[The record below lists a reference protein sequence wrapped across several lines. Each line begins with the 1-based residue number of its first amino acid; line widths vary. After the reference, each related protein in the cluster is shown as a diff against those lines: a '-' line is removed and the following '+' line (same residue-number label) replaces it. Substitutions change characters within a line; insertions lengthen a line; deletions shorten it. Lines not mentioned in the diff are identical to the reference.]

1 MYLNKLLLITGI
13 MLLIVSCST
22 TEKFSVYVPG
32 GTKVYTPN
40 NPTTP
45 SGIATASDK
54 VDVVVP
60 SDMYCGYI
68 LAQAAGSDVK
78 VPIGLD
84 YKTNRHT
91 GAKAALYTGGT
102 LTCVGIGTAMVGGI
116 AMIAAASQGDEGNQD
131 SFGMIT
137 AAGAAVGGVGALIC
151 MPAQGRLRQTAYDY
165 NFGYEKKQRVNMPAL
180 SFTLLNPNSPKGY
193 EEENAAKRESTS
205 SRRKASSGKDV
216 IAETATGS
224 RVNKTRTDNAKK
236 IVGTYT
242 GHGTLFSG
250 KNIDEKYSEI
260 SVIIERKDKNQV
272 FVRIIENDEDYFDA
286 PLVYEVRKNK
296 NGSYTLNIDKLPEAV
311 IQITSS
317 GKLTFKHRKVNIE
330 NQIYTLEITADKD

>member
-13 MLLIVSCST
+13 LFLVASCST
-22 TEKFSVYVPG
+22 TEKFSVYVPE

-45 SGIATASDK
+45 SGIAASSDK
-54 VDVVVP
+54 VNIVVP

-68 LAQAAGSDVK
+68 FAQAPGSDIK
-78 VPIGLD
+78 IPIGLD

-91 GAKAALYTGGT
+91 GTKAAFYTGAT
-102 LTCVGIGTAMVGGI
+102 ISCVGVGVALIGGI
-116 AMIAAASQGDEGNQD
+116 SMLAASSQDDED
-131 SFGMIT
+131 SSDFFGTMT
-137 AAGAAVGGVGALIC
+137 AFGGVAAGIGAGVTL
-151 MPAQGRLRQTAYDY
+151 PAENRLRQTAYDY
-165 NFGYEKKQRVNMPAL
+165 NFGYEKKQNVKMPAL

-193 EEENAAKRESTS
+193 EKEKAAKKESTS

-216 IAETATGS
+216 MTETTTGS

-236 IVGTYT
+236 IAGTYT

-250 KNIDEKYSEI
+250 KNIDEKYSKI
-260 SVIIERKDKNQV
+260 SVVIERKDKNQV
-272 FVRIIENDEDYFDA
+272 FVRIIENDEEYFDA